1 MINPHVENPKPFKRR
16 SFMKASLLFI
26 SGLISAIVAVPLF
39 GFAIF
44 PALKNKPKKF
54 VVLGIVDL
62 LKGSRHKKVNYTFQS
77 KDGWVQVNKKRSVYI
92 TDEGN
97 GSFVVFSRVC
107 SHLNCLVRWE
117 ESKRQFL
124 CPCHGGVFDEEGNV
138 VAGPPPRAL
147 EKLPVKVEDG
157 VLYVKET

>member
-1 MINPHVENPKPFKRR
+1 MNLQAENLESPKRR
-16 SFMKASLLFI
+16 SFLKAGLLFI
-26 SGLISAIVAVPLF
+26 SGLISAVIAVPLF
-39 GFAIF
+39 GFAIL
-44 PALKNKPKKF
+44 PALKKAPKKY

-77 KDGWVQVNKKRSVYI
+77 KDGWVQTNRKRSVYV
-92 TDEGN
+92 TDTGN
-97 GSFVVFSRVC
+97 GNFVVFSRVC

-138 VAGPPPRAL
+138 VAGPPPQAL

>member
-1 MINPHVENPKPFKRR
+1 MNHQAEDLASPKRR
-16 SFMKASLLFI
+16 SFLKASLLFI
-26 SGLISAIVAVPLF
+26 SGLISAVIAVPLF
-39 GFAIF
+39 GFAVL
-44 PALKNKPKKF
+44 PALKKAPKKY

-62 LKGSRHKKVNYTFQS
+62 LKGSRYRKVNYTFQS
-77 KDGWVQVNKKRSVYI
+77 KDGWIQTNRKRSVYV
-92 TDEGN
+92 TDSGN
-97 GSFVVFSRVC
+97 GDFVVFSRVC

-147 EKLPVKVEDG
+147 EKLSVKIEDG

>member
-1 MINPHVENPKPFKRR
+1 MSLHAENQASPKRR
-16 SFMKASLLFI
+16 SFFKASLLFI
-26 SGLISAIVAVPLF
+26 SGLISAVVAVPLL
-39 GFAIF
+39 GFAIL
-44 PALKNKPKKF
+44 PALKKAPKKY

-62 LKGSRHKKVNYTFQS
+62 LKGSRYKKINYTFQS
-77 KDGWVQVNKKRSVYI
+77 KDGWMRTNKKRSVYVI
-92 TDEGN
+92 DAGN
-97 GSFVVFSRVC
+97 GNFVVFSRVC

-138 VAGPPPRAL
+138 MTGPPPRSL
-147 EKLPVKVEDG
+147 ERLPVKVEDG

>member
-1 MINPHVENPKPFKRR
+1 MNLQAENLESPKRR
-16 SFMKASLLFI
+16 SFLKAGLLFI
-26 SGLISAIVAVPLF
+26 SGLISAVIAVPLF
-39 GFAIF
+39 GFAIL
-44 PALKNKPKKF
+44 PALKKAPKKY

-62 LKGSRHKKVNYTFQS
+62 LKGSRYRKVNYTFQS
-77 KDGWVQVNKKRSVYI
+77 KDGWIQTIRKRSVYV

-97 GSFVVFSRVC
+97 GNFVVLSRVC

-117 ESKRQFL
+117 ESKQQFL

-147 EKLPVKVEDG
+147 EKLSVKVEDG

>member
-1 MINPHVENPKPFKRR
+1 MTLHSEHVTSPKRR
-16 SFMKASLLFI
+16 SFLKAVLLLI
-26 SGLISAIVAVPLF
+26 GGLISSVAAVPLF
-39 GFAIF
+39 GFAIL
-44 PALKNKPKKF
+44 PALKKTPKKY
-54 VVLGIVDL
+54 VVLGILDL
-62 LKGSRHKKVNYTFQS
+62 LKGSRYKKINYTFQS
-77 KDGWVQVNKKRSVYI
+77 KDGWVQTNKKRSVYVS
-92 TDEGN
+92 DAGN
-97 GSFVVFSRVC
+97 GNFVVFSRVC

-157 VLYVKET
+157 VLYVKEI

>member
-1 MINPHVENPKPFKRR
+1 MNLQAENLASPKRR
-16 SFMKASLLFI
+16 SFIKAGLLFI
-26 SGLISAIVAVPLF
+26 SGLISAVIAVPLL
-39 GFAIF
+39 GFAVL
-44 PALKNKPKKF
+44 PALKKAPKKY

-62 LKGSRHKKVNYTFQS
+62 LEGSRFRKVNYAFQS
-77 KDGWVQVNKKRSVYI
+77 KDGWIQSNRKRSVYV
-92 TDEGN
+92 TDAGN
-97 GSFVVFSRVC
+97 GNFVVFSRVC

-147 EKLPVKVEDG
+147 ERLPVKVEDG

>member
-1 MINPHVENPKPFKRR
+1 MNLQAENPASPKRR
-16 SFMKASLLFI
+16 SFLKASLLFI
-26 SGLISAIVAVPLF
+26 SGLISAVIAVPLF
-39 GFAIF
+39 GFAVL
-44 PALKNKPKKF
+44 PALKKAPKKY

-62 LKGSRHKKVNYTFQS
+62 LKGSRYRKVNYTFQS
-77 KDGWVQVNKKRSVYI
+77 KDGWIQTNRKRSVYV
-92 TDEGN
+92 TDSGN
-97 GSFVVFSRVC
+97 GNFVVFSRVC

-117 ESKRQFL
+117 ESKEQFL

-147 EKLPVKVEDG
+147 EKLSVKVEDG

>member
-1 MINPHVENPKPFKRR
+1 MNPHDENLESSKRR
-16 SFMKASLLFI
+16 SFFKVGLLFI
-26 SGLISAIVAVPLF
+26 GGLISAVTAVPLL
-39 GFAIF
+39 GFAVL
-44 PALKNKPKKF
+44 PALKKTSKKY

-62 LKGSRHKKVNYTFQS
+62 LKGSRYKKVNYTFQS
-77 KDGWVQVNKKRSVYI
+77 KDGWIQTNKKRSVYV
-92 TDEGN
+92 TDRGN
-97 GSFVVFSRVC
+97 GNFVVFSRVC

-117 ESKRQFL
+117 ESKKQFL

-138 VAGPPPRAL
+138 VAGPPPKAL

>member
-1 MINPHVENPKPFKRR
+1 MNPHAEDVSHPKRR
-16 SFMKASLLFI
+16 SFLKAFLLLI
-26 SGLISAIVAVPLF
+26 SGLISAVVAVPLL
-39 GFAIF
+39 GFAIL
-44 PALKNKPKKF
+44 PALKKASKKY

-62 LKGSRHKKVNYTFQS
+62 LKGSRFKKINYTFQS
-77 KDGWVQVNKKRSVYI
+77 KDGWVQTNKKRSVYV
-92 TDEGN
+92 TDAGN
-97 GSFVVFSRVC
+97 GNFVVFSRVC

-157 VLYVKET
+157 VLYVKEI